1 MALLK
6 NVELKINQIEGFKV
20 TFVKNGRNVH
30 ANLEDIPPYP
40 YMIAA
45 QDNWTVQEWKQKRF
59 SQKYPGYDV
68 RVYDKNGILATGQK
82 TLAKVR
88 GKERR

>member
-6 NVELKINQIEGFKV
+6 NVETKIKQVEGFKV
-20 TFVKNGRNVH
+20 TFVKNNRDIRG
-30 ANLEDIPPYP
+30 NLEDIPTYP
-40 YMIAA
+40 YAVAA

-68 RVYDKNGILATGQK
+68 RVYDKKGVLATGQK
-82 TLAKVR
+82 TLATIR
-88 GKERR
+88 GK